1 MPDKFTRETKLAAY
15 LVLAAVPPVG
25 SWYMLL
31 FVAKPTNVSVAAA
44 AWSELTYVFGS
55 ENADRWWFVLWATLP
70 VLLLTTA
77 IACYT
82 SRPLSV
88 AALRVLVGVGL
99 GLAVASAYLW
109 PVEVIPIAGAI
120 YVAYPRRVAPDP
132 SVAQ

>member
-1 MPDKFTRETKLAAY
+1 MPDKFTREAKLTAF
-15 LVLAAVPPVG
+15 LILAAVSPIV

-31 FVAKPTNVSVAAA
+31 FVAKPTNVSVVTA

-55 ENADRWWFVLWATLP
+55 ENADRWWFVLWALLP

-77 IACYT
+77 IACYM

-88 AALRVLVGVGL
+88 AALRMLVASGLVL
-99 GLAVASAYLW
+99 AIASAYLW
-109 PVEVIPIAGAI
+109 PVELLPIAGAI
-120 YVAYPRRVAPDP
+120 YFAYPRRVAPDP